1 VPLARGNPYLGN
13 WTLTG
18 VARWY
23 SGLPVR
29 LANGLGRATSVQ
41 LGGPG
46 TAIRPMHFDIN
57 RNGPDGFPNAFSDP
71 TDAFNAAVSTIP
83 GGAGTQFPF
92 YGPSFSTV
100 DLGLNK
106 RFPLRWR
113 EGHSVEFRTTA
124 YNAFN
129 RANFNYGQASAG
141 TVTGFGRIQATVGPR
156 GGAREL
162 EFALRYEF

>member
-1 VPLARGNPYLGN
+1 
-13 WTLTG
+13 
-18 VARWY
+18 
-23 SGLPVR
+23 LPVR

-46 TAIRPMHFDIN
+46 TAIRPMKLDIM
-57 RNGPDGFPNAFSDP
+57 RNGPDGFPNAFRDP
-71 TDAFNAAVSTIP
+71 ADAFNSAVSTAP
-83 GGAGTQFPF
+83 GGVGTGFPF

-106 RFPLRWR
+106 RFPIRRL
-113 EGHSVEFRTTA
+113 EGHSIEFRTTA
-124 YNAFN
+124 YNALN
-129 RANFNYGQASAG
+129 RANFSYSQASAG
-141 TVTGFGRIQATVGPR
+141 TITGFGRIQSTVGPR